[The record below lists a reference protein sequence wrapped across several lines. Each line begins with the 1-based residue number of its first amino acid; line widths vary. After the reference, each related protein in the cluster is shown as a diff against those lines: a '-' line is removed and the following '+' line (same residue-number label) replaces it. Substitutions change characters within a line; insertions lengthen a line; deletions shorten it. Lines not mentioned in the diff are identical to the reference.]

1 MFFSLQ
7 FYIGLLVV
15 FLLEVIAIVVFFV
28 LKEQAR
34 AWAADLFTEV
44 YIKGYHNDE
53 ESLADFFQ
61 ETVSI

>member
-1 MFFSLQ
+1 M
-7 FYIGLLVV
+7 